1 MNHEKQIDALNKG
14 IMNKV
19 IERPALYPQAPN
31 RKGNQSK
38 IIPDANGGRMGTTGA
53 TNQRSDKINLSQ
65 PKGAQGAPSAS
76 GMPIPKPHPDGCRT
90 GCTNAGPVK
99 VSQPEKKY
107 APTNLGFIAKNNLKF
122 GG

>member
-1 MNHEKQIDALNKG
+1 MKSTKQIDALNKG

-31 RKGNQSK
+31 RYGNQSK
-38 IIPDANGGRMGTTGA
+38 LIPDANGGRKATVGA
-53 TNQRSDKINLSQ
+53 TNTRTDKVMVSQ
-65 PKGAQGAPSAS
+65 PKGNQGAPASS
-76 GMPIPKPHPDGCRT
+76 GMPVPKPHPNGTRCGT
-90 GCTNAGPVK
+90 TNAGPVM
-99 VSQPEKKY
+99 VSTPPKKY

>member
-1 MNHEKQIDALNKG
+1 MNDKKQLTVLNKG
-14 IMNKV
+14 IRNKV
-19 IERPALYPQAPN
+19 IEHPALYAQAPN
-31 RKGNQSK
+31 RYGNQSK
-38 IIPDANGGRMGTTGA
+38 MIPDDNGGRMGTTGA

-90 GCTNAGPVK
+90 GCTNVGPVK
-99 VSQPEKKY
+99 LSQPPKKY
-107 APTNLGFIAKNNLKF
+107 AASNLGYIAKNNLKF